1 MSLVDAYT
9 SIRDKAVRLA
19 LLELG
24 KHLGFL
30 SGEGEAVPLTH

>member
-19 LLELG
+19 FHDLD

-30 SGEGEAVPLTH
+30 SGEGEAVPSTH